1 MITEGQEHIVQEAAP
16 ETEEVD
22 MRIDATAPPLVSKKR
37 RWGLPPLC
45 GTCGATEETSG
56 VVWYTKQQCTGCYN
70 RSRRLDPERDLRGK
84 CGPPTHK
91 MQPRVKEVRTC
102 TGCAASSE
110 DTKFGSKEL
119 CKKCYEAEY
128 RARPKQQK
136 PTRTCSECA
145 VTSDEKMFPVNTM
158 CVKCYEKN
166 RQGSDARRQS
176 ARKCA
181 RARYVDAETRREL
194 GIHQLYVSLARKRE
208 MGININ
214 H

>member
-1 MITEGQEHIVQEAAP
+1 
-16 ETEEVD
+16 
-22 MRIDATAPPLVSKKR
+22 MRIDATAPPLLSKKR

-119 CKKCYEAEY
+119 CSRCYKAEY
-128 RARPKQQK
+128 RTRPK
-136 PTRTCSECA
+136 PVRVCSECA
-145 VTSDEKMFPVNTM
+145 VTSEQTAFPVTTM
-158 CVKCYEKN
+158 CVKCYDHRPERKETIN
-166 RQGSDARRQS
+166 
-176 ARKCA
+176 KCA
-181 RARYVDAETRREL
+181 RARYVDKETRRKFGLGDECRYLSLREKEL
-194 GIHQLYVSLARKRE
+194 FFVVGVPIK
-208 MGININ
+208 
-214 H
+214 